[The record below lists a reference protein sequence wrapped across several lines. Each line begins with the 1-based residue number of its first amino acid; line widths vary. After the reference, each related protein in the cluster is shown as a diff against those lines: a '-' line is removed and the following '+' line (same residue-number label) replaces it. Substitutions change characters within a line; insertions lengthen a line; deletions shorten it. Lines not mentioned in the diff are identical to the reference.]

1 MCDALYKTA
10 TITLGIT
17 GYARNAEVRT
27 AVCFLLPLQHGR
39 LKDQNLCYSRS
50 VQQSEDAC
58 HELIV
63 FAGRNIKDIT
73 DQVMFDEGI
82 LRQALC

>member
-39 LKDQNLCYSRS
+39 TPYRYSMGAPLGMRI
-50 VQQSEDAC
+50 DMNT
-58 HELIV
+58 I
-63 FAGRNIKDIT
+63 AGKEKASGGRANIPVRTAIPLP
-73 DQVMFDEGI
+73 
-82 LRQALC
+82 LRL